1 MSPKGAKL
9 SPSITTDTM
18 KDNLPIEADQEAELI
33 RNLGLYSTVKE
44 AGKQAGYSE
53 SFCQSAIYTKMKR
66 PKFLDKVRDYYK
78 SNNTTLLPKILKAET
93 DLLNIILKEPEKL
106 SKHNNTIKQIK
117 QAAGILEHD
126 DQPKQQTI
134 NIKAAQM
141 VMQQIINPEPTAI
154 EGEVID

>member
-1 MSPKGAKL
+1 
-9 SPSITTDTM
+9 M

-93 DLLNIILKEPEKL
+93 DL
-106 SKHNNTIKQIK
+106 
-117 QAAGILEHD
+117 
-126 DQPKQQTI
+126 
-134 NIKAAQM
+134 
-141 VMQQIINPEPTAI
+141 
-154 EGEVID
+154 